1 MPEDFAALDD
11 PHQISPKQ
19 ASGVVCF
26 GFLTYCLLLVVESFP
41 SQNGGESILEAVD
54 SLGDDAAIV
63 ACTLSRWNIPA
74 QLISS
79 PVGDDYYGERVVE
92 QLLASGVVVDP
103 QVRPA
108 QKTPLEVGIVD
119 ASGSRTYFQR
129 REHHVM
135 SSLAMPSV
143 AQLSGSRLL
152 YVDWYDGPEI
162 LSAMERASSLM
173 VPVFLNLESNYR
185 DSPKLVDLLRHT
197 SICQVSLDE
206 PGASGEA
213 TDIARSLI
221 DRGATTVLV
230 TMGSKGCTVA
240 HSGQAFSIR
249 PPEVEVIDGYGAGA
263 AFSAGFIYGILN
275 GWSLDKSAQ
284 YATAHAGLKCGVTGI
299 ADFPIE
305 SILRVAADLEIT
317 ASSM

>member
-1 MPEDFAALDD
+1 MPEDFATLGDA
-11 PHQISPKQ
+11 HRISPAQ

-26 GFLTYCLLLVVESFP
+26 GFLTYCLLLVIDSFP
-41 SQNGGESILEAVD
+41 SQNGGEPILEAVD

-63 ACTLSRWNIPA
+63 ACTLSRWKIPA

-92 QLLASGVVVDP
+92 QLRTSGLAVGP
-103 QVRPA
+103 QVQPG
-108 QKTPLEVGIVD
+108 QKTPFEVGIVD
-119 ASGSRTYFQR
+119 SSGSRTYFQR
-129 REHHVM
+129 REHQVV

-143 AQLSGSRLL
+143 AQLSGARML

-162 LSAMERASSLM
+162 LSAVGRASSLA
-173 VPVFLNLESNYR
+173 VPVFLNLESSFH
-185 DSPKLVDLLRHT
+185 DSPQLLDLLRHT
-197 SICQVSLDE
+197 DICQVSLDE

-213 TDIARSLI
+213 VDIARGLI
-221 DRGATTVLV
+221 DRGASTVLV
-230 TMGSKGCTVA
+230 TMGANGCTVA
-240 HSGQAFSIR
+240 RSGQAFSIQ

-263 AFSAGFIYGILN
+263 AFSAGVIYGILN
-275 GWSLDKSAQ
+275 ELPLDKAAQ
-284 YATAHAGLKCGVTGI
+284 FATAHAGLKCGVTGI
-299 ADFPIE
+299 TDFPIE